1 MNCPNCGQAN
11 EAGRKFCAEC
21 GAALVSPCPTCGTV
35 NAAGVKFCG
44 ECGTALTAD
53 AARRAAESPPAA
65 YQPPAPVAAQRR
77 QVTILFVDL
86 VGFTEFAEGRD
97 SEDLREVQGGYF
109 GLARDTI
116 ERYGGQ
122 VEKFIGDA
130 VMAVWGAPVAYEDDA
145 ERAVRAA
152 LDVVGSVETVDPGLI
167 ARAAVVT
174 GEATVSPD
182 AVGQGMVSGDAVNQ
196 ASRLQSAA
204 APGTVLVSDAT
215 RIATR
220 QAIVFERV
228 DDQQLKGKS
237 LPTAAWRALR
247 VVAGRRGAGRSEQ
260 LEAPFVGREGELR
273 HLKDLLNTTAT
284 VRRTRVVSVV
294 GQAGVGKSRLVWELE
309 KYVDGIV
316 EGVYWHYGRSPSHGE
331 GVTFWALGE
340 MVRQRARIA
349 EDDDADTSRAK
360 LAETVDDI
368 LSDPAERAWIE
379 PRLQALLGV
388 AETVPSGDQEELFAA
403 WRRFFERIAERGTTV
418 LASKTCS
425 GPTRASST
433 SSVRWS
439 SGRATLRC

>member
-145 ERAVRAA
+145 ERASAPPSTWLAPSRRST
-152 LDVVGSVETVDPGLI
+152 LRLI

-182 AVGQGMVSGDAVNQ
+182 AVGQGMVSGDAVNT

-204 APGTVLVSDAT
+204 APATVLVSDAT

-309 KYVDGIV
+309 QVRRR
-316 EGVYWHYGRSPSHGE
+316 HRRGRLL
-331 GVTFWALGE
+331 AL
-340 MVRQRARIA
+340 RA
-349 EDDDADTSRAK
+349 
-360 LAETVDDI
+360 LAV
-368 LSDPAERAWIE
+368 
-379 PRLQALLGV
+379 PR
-388 AETVPSGDQEELFAA
+388 
-403 WRRFFERIAERGTTV
+403 
-418 LASKTCS
+418 
-425 GPTRASST
+425 
-433 SSVRWS
+433 
-439 SGRATLRC
+439 